1 MPKLRKMLG
10 SADDEEIT
18 ALMRAMETQSLTT
31 LAGWG
36 LRCAEERYL
45 PLLPPEERF
54 ADAVSAVR
62 RHLSGELPKSGLR
75 PFLAQARKA
84 AQETEGAVEQAAAR
98 AVATACAVAQTPTNA
113 LGFTFYGAAAAA
125 YHELGLSEGP
135 DCYDACAA
143 EEFTALRRLLE
154 AVSVEAEP
162 HPVHLQ
168 WNC

>member
-10 SADDEEIT
+10 SADSEEVT

-45 PLLPPEERF
+45 PLLPPEDRF

-125 YHELGLSEGP
+125 YHELGLSAGQ
-135 DCYDACAA
+135 DCYDARAA